1 MSWSTDEVKTKPI
14 CNIPIAYYDFGRDW
28 LHTSVP
34 LIQFLKTECTFRSAR
49 PTRGRPYT
57 SLGVYWICALE
68 KMVEDSVVCSAYS
81 FFTEPEEYEF
91 QAEVHTPT
99 EVSKEHNKLAQQICR
114 AYGANRKYPRPAS
127 LHLVNY
133 QPDGPIAKACM
144 DKCDGFESYFGKSLN
159 EANSKKCRALRL
171 PVCEF
176 AEKHGAAKPKNP
188 VLAINQVVDI
198 VLRYLNNGQN
208 WSEALSV
215 MGKHCSSPHELFG
228 EYKEIVYLSPD
239 ADDPLLSM
247 SDGCVYVIGG
257 LVDEH
262 MMRASFCH
270 SN

>member
-1 MSWSTDEVKTKPI
+1 PESMNFKRKYIRRKKIIKEKRRTEKLRKRAKEREKIKHMLQEGNYVDKRLLKQ
-14 CNIPIAYYDFGRDW
+14 NIKDKVALAFQKGIKLCID
-28 LHTSVP
+28 
-34 LIQFLKTECTFRSAR
+34 CT
-49 PTRGRPYT
+49 Y
-57 SLGVYWICALE
+57 
-68 KMVEDSVVCSAYS
+68 
-81 FFTEPEEYEF
+81 EPCM
-91 QAEVHTPT
+91 TP
-99 EVSKEHNKLAQQICR
+99 KEHNKLAQQICR

-144 DKCDGFESYFGKSLN
+144 GKCDGFEGYCGKSLN

-215 MGKHCSSPHELFG
+215 VPER
-228 EYKEIVYLSPD
+228 
-239 ADDPLLSM
+239 LL
-247 SDGCVYVIGG
+247 
-257 LVDEH
+257 
-262 MMRASFCH
+262 R
-270 SN
+270 